1 MKKIKYLGLL
11 VTSIYMLLLSCSDMN
26 DVHDMYLEDGE
37 ILYIGR
43 VDSAK
48 VLAGNERFILRYW
61 ITDPRAKELTI
72 YWNEKQSSLVVPIPE
87 HQPSDSVDV
96 LVGDVT
102 PMAEGSYTFQL
113 VSSDT
118 EGLTS
123 VDFNQIGNVYG
134 SQFESTLVQRFVDET
149 TYDADSSRL
158 TVTWG
163 DPSSIRDIGIEVTY
177 FEGEE
182 QKVVK
187 VLNEGGSQAVLENYN
202 IEKGCSFRTLYLPEP
217 DAIDTFYTAP
227 DPIEIIQNVAFGKPT
242 ATSSFLR
249 EGFEGSNAVDGVIS
263 SASRWI
269 TVDGAGLE
277 HWLEI
282 DLGGEYNLV
291 SFTVYKYLYNQY
303 QIPNF
308 NFQVNVNG
316 EWVNAVEVT
325 NYMGATYSASFDEE
339 IRTDKV
345 RVFVPNYQDNM
356 VRIMEV
362 EVYAKF

>member
-1 MKKIKYLGLL
+1 MKNIKYLGLL
-11 VTSIYMLLLSCSDMN
+11 VASLYTMLLSCSDMN
-26 DVHDMYLEDGE
+26 DVHDKYLEGGE

-48 VLAGNERFILRYW
+48 ILAGNERFVLRYW

-87 HQPSDSVDV
+87 HQPTDTLEVI
-96 LVGDVT
+96 VGEDT
-102 PMAEGSYTFQL
+102 PMTEGNYTFQL
-113 VSSDT
+113 VSSDG

-123 VDFNQIGNVYG
+123 VDFDQIGNVYG
-134 SQFESTLVQRFVDET
+134 SRFEETMVQRFVDET
-149 TYDADSSRL
+149 IFEPDSNRL

-163 DPSSIRDIGIEVTY
+163 DPSSTRDIGVEVTY

-182 QKVVK
+182 EKVVK
-187 VLNEGGSQAVLENYN
+187 VLNEDGMKAVLDNYSV
-202 IEKGCSFRTLYLPEP
+202 EKGCSFRTMYLPEP
-217 DAIDTFYTAP
+217 DAIDTFFTESS
-227 DPIEIIQNVAFGKPT
+227 PIEIIQNIALGKPT

-269 TVDGAGLE
+269 TLADEGME

-325 NYMGATYSASFDEE
+325 NFMGATYSTTFDEE

-345 RVFVPNYQDNM
+345 RIFVPNYQDNM

>member
-1 MKKIKYLGLL
+1 MKKIKYLGLFI
-11 VTSIYMLLLSCSDMN
+11 TSIYMILLSCSDMN

-87 HQPSDSVDV
+87 HQPSDSIEV

-102 PMAEGSYTFQL
+102 PIPEGSYTFQL
-113 VSSDT
+113 VSSDN

-149 TYDADSSRL
+149 IYEADSNRL

-163 DPSSIRDIGIEVTY
+163 DPSSIRDIGVEVTY

-182 QKVVK
+182 QKVLK
-187 VLNEGGSQAVLENYN
+187 VEDASGLQAVLDNYSV
-202 IEKGCSFRTLYLPEP
+202 EKGCSFRTMYLPEP
-217 DAIDTFYTAP
+217 DAIDTFYTESSS
-227 DPIEIIQNVAFGKPT
+227 IEIIQNIALDKPT
-242 ATSSFLR
+242 ATSSYLR

-269 TVDGAGLE
+269 TLADEGME

-303 QIPNF
+303 TIPNF

-316 EWVNAVEVT
+316 EWVNAAEVT
-325 NYMGATYSASFDEE
+325 NFMGATYSATFDEE